1 MTRYK
6 RKIFPTGIFYN
17 DAENVVKFTKKLLK
31 KQKSFAEVY
40 DEAGLVVSKAINREL
55 CNILN
60 EVEIEWTRP
69 AGKLNQTRQG
79 LRNFAWHR
87 ARPAPTVPEISKKY
101 FLKLE
106 SKDNLVIRFS
116 DRAGDAC
123 YFIRTDLFRVLSA
136 GWVINVGD
144 FVTFNANLKDIK
156 LTGRYEHIE
165 HQKMMV
171 KIEIISFIDTRRPRP
186 GWIAPPEKYYEK
198 YYVNTKE
205 KD

>member
-60 EVEIEWTRP
+60 EVEIEWT
-69 AGKLNQTRQG
+69 
-79 LRNFAWHR
+79 
-87 ARPAPTVPEISKKY
+87 RPAPTVPEISKKY